1 MRNEKVSLSL
11 RVAYLQKVFPL
22 FLISLVIIYQLGLAR
37 WVHDH
42 YSHSLHYGVEI
53 LFYASVGPL
62 LSYWILGL
70 IRRWLDEK
78 EQAQQ
83 MARTSER
90 YLASITR
97 ASADAILSLDPVGRI
112 ESWNRGAELI
122 FGYEA
127 EEILGR
133 PLSDLFGGTEA
144 AVVELRW
151 LVESVGEAG
160 FVRGHETTCQDA
172 AGRQVIVDLTA
183 TRLADESGQVLGL
196 SIILRDITER
206 KQREEEIHR
215 LNANLQKQ
223 VALRTSELAEKVDQ
237 LARANAELKQLDR
250 VRSEFVSL
258 VSHQLRAPLTNMR
271 GAVERIEGGCEI
283 RNATCVRMLT
293 ILDQQI
299 TRLDKLVQDVLNAT
313 RIETGDLTMNAE
325 PVSVLPVVAQVVE
338 QMRMRASGRPL
349 RLSEKPGL
357 PLVYA
362 DRDRL
367 AEVVMNLLDN
377 ADKYSPPGK
386 EILVGLSADDSGVTI
401 SVRDFGVGIP
411 EGDLQ
416 RVFEKFYRADN
427 SDSQAVYGYGLGLY
441 VCRLLTEAQ
450 GGHIW
455 AENHP
460 EGGAIF
466 SLTLPLERQI
476 SLVSPLG
483 GLHVGP
489 HSAD

>member
-11 RVAYLQKVFPL
+11 RVTYLQKVFPL
-22 FLISLVIIYQLGLAR
+22 FLISLVIIYQHGLAR

-42 YSHSLHYGVEI
+42 YSHSLHYWVEI
-53 LFYASVGPL
+53 LFYASVGPV
-62 LSYWILGL
+62 LSFWILGL

-78 EQAQQ
+78 ERAQQ

-97 ASADAILSLDPVGRI
+97 ASADAIFSLDPMGRI

-127 EEILGR
+127 GEILGR
-133 PLSDLFGGTEA
+133 PLSDLFGGTDA

-151 LVESVGEAG
+151 LVESVVEAG

-172 AGRQVIVDLTA
+172 AGHKVIAELTA
-183 TRLADESGQVLGL
+183 TRLADESGQILGL
-196 SIILRDITER
+196 SIILRDITQR

-215 LNANLQKQ
+215 LNANLMEL

-237 LARANAELKQLDR
+237 LAQANAELKQLDR

-258 VSHQLRAPLTNMR
+258 VSHQLRAPLTNIR
-271 GAVERIEGGCEI
+271 GAVERIEDSCKMSNG
-283 RNATCVRMLT
+283 TCMRMLT
-293 ILDQQI
+293 IIDQQI
-299 TRLDKLVQDVLNAT
+299 NRLDKLVKDVLNAT
-313 RIETGDLTMNAE
+313 RIESGDLIIHAE
-325 PVSVLPVVAQVVE
+325 PVSVWPVVAQLVE
-338 QMRMRASGRPL
+338 QMRSRASGRPL

-362 DRDRL
+362 DRDRM

-386 EILVGLSADDSGVTI
+386 EILVDLSADDSGVTV
-401 SVRDFGVGIP
+401 SVRDFGAGIP
-411 EGDLQ
+411 EGDFE

-427 SDSQAVYGYGLGLY
+427 SDSQSVYGYGLGLY
-441 VCRLLTEAQ
+441 VCRLLAEAQ
-450 GGHIW
+450 GGYIW

-460 EGGAIF
+460 QGGAIF
-466 SLTLPLERQI
+466 SLKLPLERQVR
-476 SLVSPLG
+476 LR
-483 GLHVGP
+483 
-489 HSAD
+489 